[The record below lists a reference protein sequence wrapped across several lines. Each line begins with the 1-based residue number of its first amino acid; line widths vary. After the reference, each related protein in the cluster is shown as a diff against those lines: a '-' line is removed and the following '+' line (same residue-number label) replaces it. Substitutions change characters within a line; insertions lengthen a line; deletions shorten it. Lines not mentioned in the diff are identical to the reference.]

1 MPLSEAA
8 VTGLPRS
15 HLLKHEPR
23 CPVNGEFC
31 HSHCQ
36 QHLHDSEVQPGGE
49 RPRAPP
55 GKDGEQGT
63 GFLCSSC
70 NFSSGQ
76 GRTGGSREDWGFPG
90 AHRAGWG
97 SQSVGFSNDENF

>member
-31 HSHCQ
+31 HPHCQ

-55 GKDGEQGT
+55 GESKERVFCAAPATSQADRGGL
-63 GFLCSSC
+63 GVP
-70 NFSSGQ
+70 
-76 GRTGGSREDWGFPG
+76 GRTGGSRAHTGPG
-90 AHRAGWG
+90 GGPNR
-97 SQSVGFSNDENF
+97 